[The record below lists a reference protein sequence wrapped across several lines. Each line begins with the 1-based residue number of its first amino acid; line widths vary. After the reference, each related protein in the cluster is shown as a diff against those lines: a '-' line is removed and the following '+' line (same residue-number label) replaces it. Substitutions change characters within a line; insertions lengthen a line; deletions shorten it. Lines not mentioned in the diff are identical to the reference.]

1 MSLNASKSRLSA
13 LTKDLNA
20 KWRSTRDSWRDQRAL
35 EFEKQ
40 YMDELLS
47 SVSTALNQIDKLEQT
62 LNHIRRDCE

>member
-20 KWRSTRDSWRDQRAL
+20 KWRSTRESWKDQRAL

-62 LNHIRRDCE
+62 LNHIRHDCE